1 MLSGYIRQYRRSF
14 SKKNILL
21 SNFTEPAR
29 AADKQVRGGKRGG
42 GGRKIHFGI
51 LKSNKGLQPGKR
63 GSFAHL
69 AQSGNRC
76 GSADRTTCTAS
87 FSLSGPAIPATS
99 SSPRIRP
106 GRGGGGDSGNETGGR
121 GGLEG
126 NPPGRASAYLARDC
140 IVSLQGVE
148 SPLDVLMAEH
158 AEDAHEQVGRLRD
171 GLVPRLVQLGE
182 VKQVFR
188 DLRGDEETRLAA
200 PWCVGNGRIR
210 ARAHTHA
217 PQSPALRGPAG
228 YWWRP

>member
-1 MLSGYIRQYRRSF
+1 M
-14 SKKNILL
+14 
-21 SNFTEPAR
+21 
-29 AADKQVRGGKRGG
+29 
-42 GGRKIHFGI
+42 
-51 LKSNKGLQPGKR
+51 
-63 GSFAHL
+63 
-69 AQSGNRC
+69 
-76 GSADRTTCTAS
+76 
-87 FSLSGPAIPATS
+87 
-99 SSPRIRP
+99 
-106 GRGGGGDSGNETGGR
+106 
-121 GGLEG
+121 EG

-188 DLRGDEETRLAA
+188 DLRRRGDALSGAVV
-200 PWCVGNGRIR
+200 PWKREDTC
-210 ARAHTHA
+210 ARTHA